1 MVDGRSESRRRR
13 RLTRSGDFD
22 RVYREGVSRGNR
34 YLVLYAFGQRDD
46 DDVVTPRLG
55 VSVGRKVGRA
65 VKRNKM
71 KRALREAFWGLSE
84 LLPDR
89 HDFVIVARPGS
100 EELVDREGAG
110 GLREQLASLLVE
122 AFEDGSKEE
131 RNT

>member
-46 DDVVTPRLG
+46 DDAVNPRLG

-65 VKRNKM
+65 VKRNKV
-71 KRALREAFWGLSE
+71 KRALREAFWGLSD

-100 EELVDREGAG
+100 EELVDREGTG
-110 GLREQLASLLVE
+110 GLRAQLASLLAE